1 MAKRKKRMTRLDAL
15 RLYRAYGG
23 LTVVIEDMKD
33 WYGVSLERDQ
43 AKQILKYCMKNAS
56 YFECG
61 WDTVCREAAIN
72 YIGKIIVGKDW
83 PLGEDTEE
91 YSREFFVELIS
102 KAGDLGYK
110 IDASRYKKY
119 LLKKRMQLRFGE
131 TK

>member
-1 MAKRKKRMTRLDAL
+1 MAKKKRMTRLDAL

-23 LTVVIEDMKD
+23 LAVVIKDMED
-33 WYGVSLERDQ
+33 WYGVTLDRDQ
-43 AKQILKYCMKNAS
+43 AKLILKHCMRNAS

-72 YIGKIIVGKDW
+72 YIGKLIVGKDW
-83 PLGEDTEE
+83 PLGGDTEE
-91 YSREFFVELIS
+91 YSREFFVELLS
-102 KAGDLGYK
+102 KAEEFGYK

-119 LLKKRMQLRFGE
+119 LLKKRMQLRLGD